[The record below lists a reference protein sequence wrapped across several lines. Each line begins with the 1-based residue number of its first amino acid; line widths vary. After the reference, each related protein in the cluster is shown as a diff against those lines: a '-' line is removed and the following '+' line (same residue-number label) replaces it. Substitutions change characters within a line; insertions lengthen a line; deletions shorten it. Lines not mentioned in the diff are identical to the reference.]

1 ILYKMVK
8 AIVVRNKKEALIAQL
23 KAMNHYPPLA
33 GPAKTITCPAL
44 VISGSQDQLVDPKEA
59 KQLADLCRGRHE
71 KIPDIGHSIPAE
83 TPELFNKIV
92 LQFLTQP

>member
-1 ILYKMVK
+1 MVK
-8 AIVVRNKKEALIAQL
+8 AIVVRNNKKALIAQL

-33 GPAKTITCPAL
+33 GPAKKINCPAL
-44 VISGSQDQLVDPKEA
+44 IISGSQDRLVNPKEA
-59 KQLADLCRGRHE
+59 RQLADLCRGRHE
-71 KIPDIGHSIPAE
+71 KIPGAGHSIPAE